1 MVCSLHFYS
10 SFKKTL
16 VESPF
21 IFFINRSSKDDPKL
35 QITKSHWVLFSCIYL
50 WIQMYLMTS
59 EFISVK
65 IIKPWWVE
73 TRKWSCCP
81 FFSFQC
87 SSQSPLLQKV
97 VLPQINADV
106 ILSQNFF
113 RREEIV
119 KYQVSDLSFLHAER
133 SIMSLEVIRAICY
146 WDFSRNCTSNNL
158 PLIHQ

>member
-1 MVCSLHFYS
+1 MNSGFEKGVYSRAIIVYILHQIIFHSKIQRFFYLSNIFPMVCSLHFYS

-73 TRKWSCCP
+73 TRRWSCCP
-81 FFSFQC
+81 FF
-87 SSQSPLLQKV
+87 LLFSV
-97 VLPQINADV
+97 
-106 ILSQNFF
+106 FF
-113 RREEIV
+113 PV
-119 KYQVSDLSFLHAER
+119 TPAAGGGAPTD
-133 SIMSLEVIRAICY
+133 
-146 WDFSRNCTSNNL
+146 
-158 PLIHQ
+158 